1 MARTLEFYFD
11 YGSPYSYLADTQVEA
26 IARRAGAA
34 LARKPMLL
42 GGVFKSTGNHSP
54 AELPAKSKWSAFDMP
69 MWARHYGVPFKPNP
83 FFPVNTLALMR
94 GAAAAQIDGVFE
106 QYHPAMYKAM
116 WVDGRNL
123 NDIKE
128 VAAVLTEA
136 GLDARKI
143 GNRIQEQDVK
153 DRLKSTTDDAVARG
167 SLRRSHDVRGRHD
180 VLRQRPAAVRREG
193 PQRGTQMTNLG
204 ALVAVAIVIPL

>member
-26 IARRAGAA
+26 IAKRAGAT

-42 GGVFKSTGNHSP
+42 GGVFKSTGNASP
-54 AELPAKSKWSAFDMP
+54 MTVELKSKWSAFDMP
-69 MWARHYGVPFKPNP
+69 MWARHYGVPFKRNP

-94 GAAAAQIDGVFE
+94 GAAAAQIDGMFE
-106 QYHPAMYKAM
+106 RYHPAMYKAM

-128 VAAVLTEA
+128 VAAVL
-136 GLDARKI
+136 D
-143 GNRIQEQDVK
+143 
-153 DRLKSTTDDAVARG
+153 
-167 SLRRSHDVRGRHD
+167 RGRP
-180 VLRQRPAAVRREG
+180 RRPEVRATGSRSRTSRTASNRRPTKPSRAACS
-193 PQRGTQMTNLG
+193 
-204 ALVAVAIVIPL
+204 ALPRCSWTT

>member
-1 MARTLEFYFD
+1 MAGTLEFYFD

-26 IARRAGAA
+26 IARRTGAT

-54 AELPAKSKWSAFDMP
+54 AELPQKSKWSGFDMP
-69 MWARHYGVPFKPNP
+69 LWARHYGVPFQRNL

-94 GAAAAQIDGVFE
+94 GAAAAQLDGVFDR
-106 QYHPAMYKAM
+106 YHPAVFRAM

-128 VAAVLTEA
+128 VAAVLTAA
-136 GLDARKI
+136 GLDAQRF

-153 DRLKSTTDDAVARG
+153 DRLKATTDEAVARG
-167 SLRRSHDVRGRHD
+167 VFGAPTSFVDGQMFFGNDRLPFVELALR
-180 VLRQRPAAVRREG
+180 
-193 PQRGTQMTNLG
+193 G
-204 ALVAVAIVIPL
+204 ALP

>member
-26 IARRAGAA
+26 IAKRTGAT
-34 LARKPMLL
+34 LVRKPMLL
-42 GGVFKSTGNHSP
+42 GGVFKSTGNASP
-54 AELPAKSKWSAFDMP
+54 MTVELKSKWSATDLP
-69 MWARHYGVPFKPNP
+69 MWARHYGVPFQRNP

-94 GAAAAQIDGVFE
+94 GAAAAQLDGVFE

-128 VAAVLTEA
+128 VVAVLAAA
-136 GLDARKI
+136 GLDAQKI
-143 GNRIQEQDVK
+143 GNRIQDQDVK
-153 DRLKSTTDDAVARG
+153 DRLKATTEEAVARG
-167 SLRRSHDVRGRHD
+167 VF
-180 VLRQRPAAVRREG
+180 
-193 PQRGTQMTNLG
+193 G
-204 ALVAVAIVIPL
+204 APTSFVDGMMFFGNDRLPFVEMALKGELK